1 MREKISKFCIYFL
14 CIIICLISFTGCSL
28 SQNEEEKTIQDK
40 TNEEIDFLQDEILT
54 IINKYA
60 KGEYYTSQGEEN
72 EEESDQSILN
82 WEEVGK
88 NVTIFNE
95 TLDTII
101 LDLSEV
107 EISNDDLI
115 NFRNHINNISVAVS
129 NEDRETLLAEVG
141 TLYLYLPTLL
151 EKYSNDNNK
160 INIIKLKSLVASSYI
175 YSELLDWENAKNSAT
190 LAENKY
196 KEMMDDVNYM
206 REYSYN
212 LNKIYVLLEEFK
224 SAIDTEQIDLT
235 KVKYIN
241 FIEKF

>member
-28 SQNEEEKTIQDK
+28 SQNEDEKTIQDK